1 VQHDR
6 GENVVGKGGY
16 SYFWIRVELF
26 NYLLRFL
33 HYQSRHGQRAFIFKR
48 YCLPFL
54 ITIFC
59 IQGAK
64 AAQKRER
71 NAEKQKGASKSQA
84 KVNEAAKTIICSIC
98 KQDFVSFV
106 YPSRCSTT
114 DQSFSIVAYYP
125 CACVSDLNYHS
136 KPNSTT
142 VPCISTVLRNMP
154 QINTP
159 RRWQI
164 ASLHTKTLKP
174 NHLRRFRW
182 DFYVIY
188 VDVV

>member
-1 VQHDR
+1 MCSMIAYR
-6 GENVVGKGGY
+6 GENIRGGY
-16 SYFWIRVELF
+16 FYFWIRVELF
-26 NYLLRFL
+26 IIYCAFFH

-71 NAEKQKGASKSQA
+71 NAEKQKGPSKSQA
-84 KVNEAAKTIICSIC
+84 KVNEAAKTIICSTC
-98 KQDFVSFV
+98 KQNFVSFV

-125 CACVSDLNYHS
+125 CACVSDF
-136 KPNSTT
+136 
-142 VPCISTVLRNMP
+142 
-154 QINTP
+154 
-159 RRWQI
+159 
-164 ASLHTKTLKP
+164 
-174 NHLRRFRW
+174 NHLFKPTSTMGALY
-182 DFYVIY
+182 FQS
-188 VDVV
+188 